1 MYAAH
6 AGGSFNR
13 SLSGVF
19 RELQV
24 EDLWLPY
31 FCVTTDITTSRM
43 RVHQTGSLWRY
54 VRASMTLGMSALLP
68 FHLPLCIR
76 LECVCVDRVAG
87 FLPPLCDPVDG
98 SLLLDGGYLNNLPAD
113 VMHRLWSGALGRV
126 IACDVGSV
134 YDTEL
139 YNYGDE
145 LSGWWLLLRRLN
157 PLARRIRVR
166 RSSCLLSALSLDTPA
181 E

>member
-1 MYAAH
+1 M
-6 AGGSFNR
+6 
-13 SLSGVF
+13 
-19 RELQV
+19 
-24 EDLWLPY
+24 
-31 FCVTTDITTSRM
+31 
-43 RVHQTGSLWRY
+43 
-54 VRASMTLGMSALLP
+54 
-68 FHLPLCIR
+68 
-76 LECVCVDRVAG
+76 
-87 FLPPLCDPVDG
+87 DG

-157 PLARRIRVR
+157 PLARPIRVR
-166 RSSCLLSALSLDTPA
+166 LLHRSFLFCSVLLSLHRDRHELHDLY